1 MRPTHGGFLLQ
12 YTEAQAFL
20 TGRKSLMP
28 DYAVIVYFD
37 HVSEGNIR
45 RIQSEVSRVTGNTY
59 LSDNRILPHITL
71 TLFSK
76 ESFQEILE
84 DLASFAP
91 ELRDMSVSLS
101 SIGIFNSTPAVVN
114 LLPVVSDELI
124 RIHASL
130 TGILSR
136 HISDFNPYYERSN
149 WVPHCAVA
157 VNIAPDELTGAI
169 ETTCRLFT
177 PMTCT
182 FSALSLVECNPYSK
196 AAEWKISPT

>member
-1 MRPTHGGFLLQ
+1 MTSAHHGFLLQ
-12 YTEAQAFL
+12 YIEAQAFL

-37 HVSEGNIR
+37 HVSEGKIR

-71 TLFSK
+71 SLFSK

-91 ELRDMSVSLS
+91 ELRDISVSLS
-101 SIGIFNSTPAVVN
+101 SIGVFNSTPAVVN

-124 RIHASL
+124 YIHENLAEK
-130 TGILSR
+130 LSR
-136 HISDFNPYYERSN
+136 HISDFNPYYERAN

-177 PMTCT
+177 PMACK
-182 FSALSLVECNPYSK
+182 FSTLSLVECNPYSK
-196 AAEWKISPT
+196 VADWKISTT